1 MSSSAKHQLT
11 AASSSDRQKDGSAS
25 VAAGTV
31 VVKELDTAGR
41 VSEQLVKQVEV
52 NYSPDIT
59 GYYCLFFLYVVMSIK
74 PLQALEKNTV
84 VIC

>member
-25 VAAGTV
+25 VASGTAV
-31 VVKELDTAGR
+31 PKELDTAGR

-52 NYSPDIT
+52 NCSPEYT
-59 GYYCLFFLYVVMSIK
+59 VYYRLLSK
-74 PLQALEKNTV
+74 PV
-84 VIC
+84 F